1 MIVEKHE
8 VKNKDWIYMTSGFD
22 TLYIPIDCITSVTT
36 YMGMAS
42 QKIKVS
48 CSCCEPMVFDGTH
61 EDMKKIMKI
70 IKNE

>member
-22 TLYIPIDCITSVTT
+22 TLYIPVDSITSVTT
-36 YMGMAS
+36 HMVMAS
-42 QKIKVS
+42 LMIKVS
-48 CSCCEPMVFDGTH
+48 CSCCGPMMFEGTH